1 MRLYTGK
8 GDQGET
14 DLLGERVTKNDP
26 RIVALGAL
34 DEASC
39 AMGLGRAMAQ
49 TDQSRAALLQAQ
61 RDLYAIMAE
70 LAFTD
75 DLRPEA
81 QVFPAERVTWLET
94 ITDTVMDGLSLPPAF
109 VVPGDTAGGAA
120 LDIARSVVRRAE
132 RDVLSLTTSST
143 QINEQI
149 GRYLNRLSSLLFAL
163 ARAEDHAAG
172 VVSTPAKTSAARR
185 ETGR

>member
-39 AMGLGRAMAQ
+39 AMGLSRAMAQ
-49 TDQSRAALLQAQ
+49 TDQTRAALLHAQ
-61 RDLYAIMAE
+61 RDLYAIMSE

-75 DLRPEA
+75 ELRPNA
-81 QVFPAERVTWLET
+81 HTFPAERVIWLET
-94 ITDTVMDGLSLPPAF
+94 VTDTVMDRISLPPAF
-109 VVPGDTAGGAA
+109 VVPGDTPGGAA
-120 LDIARSVVRRAE
+120 LDVARAVVRRAE
-132 RDVLSLTTSST
+132 RDVISLTRTPT
-143 QINEQI
+143 RINDQI

-172 VVSTPAKTSAARR
+172 IVSTPAKTPADRR
-185 ETGR
+185 DMGR